1 MLWFR
6 FLQKCLA
13 RLDEACFGQLGLS
26 SSLGQSSPYDDEDG
40 CNGDDD
46 CADDGGDGD
55 DDGGHHDDDGVNH
68 VMVIIKLVLPNLAPY
83 SSLGQSSPEV
93 FGLGASV
100 MNRTMG
106 WFFDANQRL
115 WSRWGWQ
122 CKSFSWTS
130 GLWDYLELD
139 TRAQRW
145 WVVRGSLTVGVTRC
159 FGTVSIKQWSGFQWD
174 ESRSFGIGNKSFNFS
189 STHFWSS

>member
-1 MLWFR
+1 M
-6 FLQKCLA
+6 
-13 RLDEACFGQLGLS
+13 
-26 SSLGQSSPYDDEDG
+26 DG
-40 CNGDDD
+40 PDL
-46 CADDGGDGD
+46 
-55 DDGGHHDDDGVNH
+55 VSITM
-68 VMVIIKLVLPNLAPY
+68 MVITMMMAVITMMTIIKLVLTNLAPY
-83 SSLGQSSPEV
+83 SSLGRSSPEV

-115 WSRWGWQ
+115 WSRWWWQ

-145 WVVRGSLTVGVTRC
+145 WVVGGSLTVGVTPC
-159 FGTVSIKQWSGFQWD
+159 FGTVSIKQWSGFRWV
-174 ESRSFGIGNKSFNFS
+174 ELRSFGIGNKSFNFS
-189 STHFWSS
+189 STHFWFITNTLLYFTFQGQ